1 MIEEERTEYINK
13 KNSKIVFIKKKFSIT
28 VKKLKPMEDK
38 EKEKEKPVMDV
49 EEDEVTEK
57 AEDGLPEVVM
67 PLDINNSGFN
77 LINLDEG
84 DLLPKDQKLLLGQ
97 KKKRVKKL
105 KKLREGSAKVKVK
118 QITDVQK
125 LFNALSKKQ
134 SFTDDDVRTAA
145 RDINF
150 KIDQSNINFFVT
162 LGQVRSNLR
171 KFGIPGSLCKN
182 PFHIFFKFQ
191 FYAETYIVTNDVNAW
206 NAYYWYFFNKN
217 ERVEDLSDYAV
228 LAKNSEIKEFS
239 FVTDKSFQCKG
250 LKSGYVQ
257 DYTKTA
263 TLIASKGLSPE
274 EVTLYKNNIEKKN
287 DGAIALRV
295 VDVTGSKA
303 YVLYQYKDVMIV
315 ADPSDSLE
323 NMLTATNNVKCVN
336 TKNKLVSG
344 LKEVKV
350 DPNLGSY
357 LNIHEFKTTGFSP
370 SCIFLTPALV
380 NPLMFISVNL
390 EMNDVYNA
398 IAGSIDKFDELSKI
412 PLPPNAIFWDN
423 LDSAV
428 QLFAFIKLVHNTQEV
443 VSGQI
448 AYITQRYHEYKSNIT
463 TWKRLYGLFESVV
476 LSFYDRIT
484 NKITIDSIRTLAS
497 KVERFIREYNDE
509 KIQVNAYESMLRIV
523 AYLPNT
529 IFMRNFVQKTVAI
542 DLMYAIAK
550 LISIINVGKLETK
563 EYSASELFKAV
574 GLSCHQVLFNGT
586 VPMIPKIRSKCAFL
600 GGLLYDTTDEKFK
613 KNINYLIDSYKK
625 SAASNLRLQAGGGN
639 LDANDIDELVR
650 GVIKNTINKSNSD
663 VLRDNTDAIINKVM
677 TEFDLLRSLR
687 NDIQGLYLT
696 SGRDEILANGD
707 FAENDAFMALLKTFN
722 DIAENVDEKQ
732 IEPEKILQTVEI
744 KVSDKPKKKKFKGR
758 LGLGGYKGSSKIDIG
773 KVKTKKGMVSLK
785 KNKKKKILEGIKSMN
800 DKIDTATIGKTMDEI
815 VNKIN
820 ENAEEEKE
828 EIEA

>member
-1 MIEEERTEYINK
+1 MIEETTVYYINK
-13 KNSKIVFIKKKFSIT
+13 KNPKRVFIKKKFSII

-38 EKEKEKPVMDV
+38 EKEKPEMDIDDKD
-49 EEDEVTEK
+49 DETEK
-57 AEDGLPEVVM
+57 AADDGLPEVVM

-134 SFTDDDVRTAA
+134 SFTDDDVRAAA

-191 FYAETYIVTNDVNAW
+191 FYAETYIVTNDINAW
-206 NAYYWYFFNKN
+206 NAYYWFFFTKSTN
-217 ERVEDLSDYAV
+217 EGGLADYSL

-274 EVTLYKNNIEKKN
+274 EVGLYKNNIEKKS

-295 VDVTGSKA
+295 VDITGSKA

-315 ADPSDSLE
+315 ADPTDNLE
-323 NMLTATNNVKCVN
+323 NMLGATNNVKCVN
-336 TKNKLVSG
+336 TKNKLVTG

-370 SCIFLTPALV
+370 SCIFLTPSLV

-398 IAGSIDKFDELSKI
+398 IAENINKFDELSKI

-484 NKITIDSIRTLAS
+484 NKITIDSIRTLSS

-509 KIQVNAYESMLRIV
+509 KIQVNAYESMIRISQ
-523 AYLPNT
+523 YLPNT

-639 LDANDIDELVR
+639 LDANDIDELVK
-650 GVIKNTINKSNSD
+650 GAIKNTINKSNSD
-663 VLRDNTDAIINKVM
+663 VLKDNTDAIIGKVM
-677 TEFDLLRSLR
+677 MESDLLRSLR
-687 NDIQGLYLT
+687 SNIQDLYLT
-696 SGRDEILANGD
+696 NNRDEILANAD
-707 FAENDAFMALLKTFN
+707 FAEDDAFMALLKTFN
-722 DIAENVDEKQ
+722 DIVENVDEKQ

-744 KVSDKPKKKKFKGR
+744 KVSNKPKGKKFKGR
-758 LGLGGYKGSSKIDIG
+758 LGLKNYKGNSKIDIG
-773 KVKTKKGMVSLK
+773 KIKTKKGAVSLK
-785 KNKKKKILEGIKSMN
+785 RNKKKKILDGIKLLN
-800 DKIDTATIGKTMDEI
+800 NNVDTETIGKTMEDV

-828 EIEA
+828 EIIA